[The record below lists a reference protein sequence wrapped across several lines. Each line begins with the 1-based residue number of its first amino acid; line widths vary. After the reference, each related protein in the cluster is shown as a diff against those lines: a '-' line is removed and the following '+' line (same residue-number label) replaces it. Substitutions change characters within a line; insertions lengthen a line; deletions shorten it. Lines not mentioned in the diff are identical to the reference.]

1 MPLLSTFANAGAR
14 GYGLAGVGLATA
26 PGIGTATA
34 TGASS
39 ASVTYTAPL
48 SDGGSPITSYTAV
61 ASPGGQTA
69 TVYQS
74 GSGTISVTGL
84 SQGEYYTFT
93 VYATNA
99 LGNSPPSASSNQI
112 RTYGVPDAP
121 TIGFASLNGTSA
133 ADVSYSAPA
142 YNGGSAITSY
152 TAVSSPGGYSGSV
165 STSSSGSI
173 YVSGLQANTSY
184 NFRVYATNAY
194 GSSSYSGFSNTIT
207 TPAPITVSASPTSFS
222 VGPQSYGAWSYR
234 TLNVTAF
241 GGTGTIT
248 VQEITRPSTYRVSVD
263 NVIGQSSP
271 TYSTATKNF
280 TLTGGQSIQVTLG
293 MQWNGPYT
301 PSGGGSVDGVPLP
314 SNGVLFAV
322 VAPNQSNIIIV
333 YQV

>member
-34 TGASS
+34 TGANS

-69 TVYQS
+69 TVFQS
-74 GSGTISVTGL
+74 GSGTINISGL

-99 LGNSPPSASSNQI
+99 LGNSPPSGSSNQI

-121 TIGFASLNGTSA
+121 TIGFASLSGTSA

-142 YNGGSAITSY
+142 YNGGSPISSY
-152 TAVSSPGGYSGSV
+152 TAISTPGGYSGTV
-165 STSSSGSI
+165 STSGSGSI
-173 YVSGLQANTSY
+173 YVSGLQPSTNYS
-184 NFRVYATNAY
+184 FRVYATNAY

-207 TPAPITVSASPTSFS
+207 TPAPLTISVSPTAFS
-222 VGPQSYGAWSYR
+222 LGPQSVGTWQYR
-234 TLNVTAF
+234 IINLSAF

-248 VQEITRPSTYRVSVD
+248 VQETSRPSTWRVSVD
-263 NVIGQSSP
+263 GIIGQSDP
-271 TYSTATKNF
+271 TYTTATKNF
-280 TLTGGQSIQVTLG
+280 TLTGGQTIQVTLG
-293 MQWNGPYT
+293 VQYGGPAF
-301 PSGGGSVDGVPLP
+301 LP
-314 SNGVLFAV
+314 YVTFAAV
-322 VAPNQSNIIIV
+322 NYPAQGNITITVNIP
-333 YQV
+333 